1 MGCAVLLL
9 LGIAGFFALRTAVLA
24 IKSGFKQLID
34 TASTLDTVIIVALIS
49 GAVSIFSVF
58 FTSVFSKYIEY
69 QNTRQKYLA
78 EKREKPYCEFVAM
91 FYKVIQNAQVPGF
104 YSESGM
110 KKDVFSFSQEL
121 TLWGSKNVV
130 KKWVQFRKN
139 STNPD
144 ATHNQLR
151 VLEGIMNQMRK
162 DMGTKRVEEGNLLS
176 FFFDDIDSIL
186 KKK

>member
-1 MGCAVLLL
+1 M
-9 LGIAGFFALRTAVLA
+9 RTAVLA

-104 YSESGM
+104 YSESDM
-110 KKDVFSFSQEL
+110 KKDIFSFSQEL
-121 TLWGSKNVV
+121 TLWGSKKVV
-130 KKWVQFRKN
+130 RKWVQFRKN
-139 STNPD
+139 SINP
-144 ATHNQLR
+144 AMASKNLM
-151 VLEGIMNQMRK
+151 VLEEIMNQMRK
-162 DMGTKRVEEGNLLS
+162 DMGTKQVEQGSLLS
-176 FFFDDIDSIL
+176 FFINDINSIL
-186 KKK
+186 KK